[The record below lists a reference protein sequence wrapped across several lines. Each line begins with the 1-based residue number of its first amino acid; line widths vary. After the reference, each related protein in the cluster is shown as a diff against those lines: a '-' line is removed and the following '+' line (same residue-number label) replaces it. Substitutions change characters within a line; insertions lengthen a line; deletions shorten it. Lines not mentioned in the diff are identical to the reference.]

1 MNSQSWVTL
10 IACIGE
16 LAVVLLVAL
25 RATGSPL
32 ATPLLLLSV
41 DLAVWNFAQLVYHR
55 SGTIGWHLVD
65 MIASPLA
72 TAIAFHFMLRFLGRA
87 RQLRWALA
95 AVYLYFGTIA
105 AAAAAALVSPGARA
119 LALSPAWS
127 WCWLAG
133 LLPLSAVVVV
143 ALVIHIRRA
152 ASVVERYRSWM
163 LLAAVVVI
171 SPLASSEVWAD
182 LGFGVP
188 RLGSVGILSFNAFLM
203 LAALR
208 FRLFDKAL
216 SPSAALAATVIA
228 AVGGIA
234 YLSVFRN
241 AGTNTALLVLGTVT
255 VTLVLLAVGLL
266 VARSLIWRRDQVLRL
281 ATLGRLTAQMA
292 HDLKNPFAA
301 LKGAAQFLR
310 EERAQGRSID
320 DRTEFLDLIVQQIDR
335 LKSVVDK
342 YQRLG
347 RVEPVRTPVQ
357 VNELVQSLVTLQ
369 KFASAD
375 EVAVKADLAADLPSC
390 SMDRDLVTGALE
402 NLLQNAF
409 EATPKTD
416 TPGTVTVRT
425 ALVQAGRTTGVM
437 LSVEDTGTGMSA
449 RTRERALDDFYT
461 TKATG
466 SGFGL
471 AFVRRVAEAHGGD
484 VSLVSKEGAGTTVR
498 MFLPLG

>member
-1 MNSQSWVTL
+1 
-10 IACIGE
+10 
-16 LAVVLLVAL
+16 
-25 RATGSPL
+25 
-32 ATPLLLLSV
+32 
-41 DLAVWNFAQLVYHR
+41 
-55 SGTIGWHLVD
+55 
-65 MIASPLA
+65 
-72 TAIAFHFMLRFLGRA
+72 
-87 RQLRWALA
+87 
-95 AVYLYFGTIA
+95 
-105 AAAAAALVSPGARA
+105 
-119 LALSPAWS
+119 
-127 WCWLAG
+127 
-133 LLPLSAVVVV
+133 
-143 ALVIHIRRA
+143 
-152 ASVVERYRSWM
+152 
-163 LLAAVVVI
+163 VVVI

-216 SPSAALAATVIA
+216 SPSAALAATVVATI
-228 AVGGIA
+228 GGIA
-234 YLSVFRN
+234 YLSIFRI
-241 AGTNTALLVLGTVT
+241 AGTNGALLVLGTVA
-255 VTLVLLAVGLL
+255 VTLVLLATARLRVGS
-266 VARSLIWRRDQVLRL
+266 AMSRRDQLVRL
-281 ATLGRLTAQMA
+281 ATLGRLTGQMA

-335 LKSVVDK
+335 LKGVVDK

-369 KFASAD
+369 KFASA
-375 EVAVKADLAADLPSC
+375 EEIAVKAELATDLPAC

-409 EATPKTD
+409 EATPRKE

-425 ALVQAGRTTGVM
+425 ALVTAGRTTGVL
-437 LSVEDTGTGMSA
+437 LSVEDAGLGMSA
-449 RTRERALDDFYT
+449 RTRERALDDFFT

>member
-1 MNSQSWVTL
+1 MSTQSWVTL
-10 IACIGE
+10 IACVGE

-32 ATPLLLLSV
+32 ATPLLLLSI
-41 DLAVWNFAQLVYHR
+41 DLAGWNFAQLGYHR
-55 SGTIGWHLVD
+55 SGAIGWHLVD

-72 TAIAFHFMLRFLGRA
+72 TAFAFHFMLRFLGRA
-87 RQLRWALA
+87 RQLRWALG
-95 AVYLYFGTIA
+95 AVYLYFGAVA
-105 AAAAAALVSPGARA
+105 ATAAAALVSSTARE
-119 LALSPAWS
+119 LALSHTWS

-133 LLPLSAVVVV
+133 LLPLSAVIVV

-152 ASVVERYRSWM
+152 VSVEERHRTWM

-171 SPLASSEVWAD
+171 SPLAASEVWAD

-234 YLSVFRN
+234 YLSIFRM
-241 AGTNTALLVLGTVT
+241 AGTNTALLVLGTVA
-255 VTLVLLAVGLL
+255 VTLVLLATARLIVGSGI
-266 VARSLIWRRDQVLRL
+266 ARRDQMVRL

-310 EERAQGRSID
+310 EERVQGRSID

-335 LKSVVDK
+335 LKGVVDK

-375 EVAVKADLAADLPSC
+375 EIAVKAELASDLPAC

-409 EATPKTD
+409 EATPRTAA
-416 TPGTVTVRT
+416 PGMVTVRT
-425 ALVQAGRTTGVM
+425 ALVTAGRTTGVL
-437 LSVEDTGTGMSA
+437 LSVEDAGLGMSA
-449 RTRERALDDFYT
+449 RTRERALDDFFT

-484 VSLVSKEGAGTTVR
+484 VSLVSREGAGTTVR
-498 MFLPLG
+498 MFLPLV